1 MLNLFDVALP
11 LRDALAGDTSNLTAG
26 STTLQVLVPLTS
38 LSAALGAS
46 GLVLSAAP
54 DGSLAVATTVTV
66 AGQPIPLTGSAKITV
81 ADNTLTL
88 AVGSLTAAGV
98 NLTPVITAAANA
110 LAGTLSKSFPLT
122 GLPFSVTTAAVS
134 VSGGGVVVTAST
146 GVIALADLK

>member
-1 MLNLFDVALP
+1 
-11 LRDALAGDTSNLTAG
+11 
-26 STTLQVLVPLTS
+26 

-66 AGQPIPLTGSAKITV
+66 AGQQIPLTGSAKVTV

-134 VSGGGVVVTAST
+134 VSGGDVVVTAST